1 MRIESLSENNI
12 DDYID
17 YLKKAMSEEPE
28 MMTAEMVDESGI
40 RDRVKDSFYMNT
52 KSLLA
57 FNDREV
63 VGRIEYHFY
72 GCMQDGY
79 RMCYV
84 DWVYVLPEYRG
95 KGVARELF
103 AAMEKDCQANNI
115 NQYYL
120 IRATNPAAD
129 RFYHGF
135 ADATLSEEPMLRRE
149 LSC

>member
-1 MRIESLSENNI
+1 MRIESLSEKNT

-28 MMTAEMVDESGI
+28 MMTAEAVDESGI

-57 FNDREV
+57 FNDKEV

-103 AAMEKDCQANNI
+103 AAMEKDCKDNDI

-120 IRATNPAAD
+120 IRAINPAAD
-129 RFYHGF
+129 KFYRGF
-135 ADATLSEEPMLRRE
+135 KEAVLSEEPILRRE
-149 LSC
+149 LNS